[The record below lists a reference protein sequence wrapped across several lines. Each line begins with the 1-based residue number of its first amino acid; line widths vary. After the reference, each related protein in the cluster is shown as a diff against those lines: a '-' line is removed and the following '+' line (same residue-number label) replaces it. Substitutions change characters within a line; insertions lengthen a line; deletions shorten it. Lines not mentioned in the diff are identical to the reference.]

1 MTRGCFIVVE
11 GLEGSGKSTCISTI
25 RRVLESKG
33 ITDIV
38 YTREPGGTSLAEKL
52 RSILLDPGESIT
64 PGAELLMMYASRVQL
79 VETVI
84 KPAVERGA
92 FVIGDRHDLSSVA
105 YQGGGRCMDMNMI
118 KNIKKSVLGDFK
130 PDLTVLLDIDPL
142 EGLSRVDSRG
152 LGRDRFEQEKRD
164 FFQRVRTAYLNEAA
178 ADSSIRVID
187 ASRSLETVTSD
198 VISAVE
204 SYLCS
209 RG

>member
-164 FFQRVRTAYLNEAA
+164 FFQRVRTAYLNEAS